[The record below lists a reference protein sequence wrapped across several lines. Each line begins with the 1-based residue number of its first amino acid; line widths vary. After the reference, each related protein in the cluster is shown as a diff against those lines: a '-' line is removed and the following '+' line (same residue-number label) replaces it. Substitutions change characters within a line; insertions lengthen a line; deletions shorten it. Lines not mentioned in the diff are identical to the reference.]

1 MDFIMSNQNLLIMAQ
16 YNIWATARLTQSLQL
31 ITSEDF
37 HRDVG
42 LFFNSIAGT
51 LNHLLLG
58 EHYLWFSRFKEGT
71 SPTIALDTILHLDKN
86 TLLNEFNLKSQNW
99 IDFIQQLDDERLK
112 GQLTY
117 RRVNGEQLTLPF
129 AATLMHVFNHGTH
142 HRGQITTAL
151 TMMGY
156 PCPELDLVYMLA
168 EQARTQS

>member
-1 MDFIMSNQNLLIMAQ
+1 MSNQNLLIMAQ
-16 YNIWATARLTQSLQL
+16 YNIWATARLTHSLQP
-31 ITSEDF
+31 ISGEDF
-37 HRDVG
+37 HKDLG
-42 LFFNSIAGT
+42 LFFKSIAGT

-71 SPTIALDTILHLDKN
+71 SPTIALDTILHSDKN
-86 TLLNEFNLKSQNW
+86 TLLNELNLKSQNW

-142 HRGQITTAL
+142 HRGQITAAL